1 MCSTNRS
8 FVSTMSSLRVSG
20 GTVVTPEGQRRADV
34 RVEDGRVVTVESPGK
49 GGRVDEEIDATG
61 KLVFPGFIDPHVH
74 SRDPGF
80 PEKEDFA
87 HSTQA
92 AAAGGITTVLE
103 MPNAIPPVADAAT
116 FDERANHHG
125 RVAFVDFGLWGLALG
140 VQNLD
145 QLAPLLAAGV
155 VGFKLF
161 WGYALHRETK
171 QLVYNLAEYAPADLI
186 MPPGNGE
193 VLRLCQEI
201 ARLGALLAAHCEDR
215 GLLEEAQK
223 QLGHPI
229 QSYADLLGARPE
241 VSEAAS
247 IALAAEFARATG
259 CRVHVVHMSSAR
271 GVDLVRQARQSGVP
285 LSAETCPQYLTL
297 SDQDYARL
305 GGMMKV
311 YPPVRHLDDQE
322 ALWQGVEDG
331 VISSVGSDHAP
342 HTVEQKRLPLGEQ
355 PAGNVGVE
363 TLGPLMVDAMLRG
376 RASAERLASVLSG
389 GTARL
394 YGLYPQKGAIQPG
407 SDADLTIVDPSATT
421 TIRNERL
428 HSKQKISPWHGQ
440 QCRGAITM
448 TVLRGRVIMRDGE
461 PVGEVSGRLIRPAQ
475 GRAS

>member
-1 MCSTNRS
+1 
-8 FVSTMSSLRVSG
+8 MSSLRVSG
-20 GTVVTPEGQRRADV
+20 GTVVTPQGQRRADV
-34 RVEDGRVVTVESPGK
+34 RVEDERVVAVEAPGT

-87 HSTQA
+87 HSTRA
-92 AAAGGITTVLE
+92 AAAGGITTILE

-116 FDERANHHG
+116 FVERANHHG

-145 QLAPLLAAGV
+145 QLASLLAAGV

-171 QLVYNLAEYAPADLI
+171 QLVYNLAEYAPAELI

-201 ARLGALLAAHCEDR
+201 ARMGALLAAHCEDR
-215 GLLEEAQK
+215 GLLEEAQW

-271 GVDLVRQARQSGVP
+271 GVDLVRQARQAGVP

-297 SDQDYARL
+297 SDQDYTRL

-311 YPPVRHLDDQE
+311 YPPVRQLGDQE

-331 VISSVGSDHAP
+331 VITSVGSDHAP

-363 TLGPLMVDAMLRG
+363 TLGPLMVDGMVRG
-376 RASAERLASVLSG
+376 RTSPERLALVLSE

-428 HSKQKISPWHGQ
+428 HSKQKISPWHGRP
-440 QCRGAITM
+440 CRGAITM

-461 PVGEVSGRLIRPAQ
+461 PVGEVAGRLIRPAPE
-475 GRAS
+475 RAI

>member
-1 MCSTNRS
+1 
-8 FVSTMSSLRVSG
+8 
-20 GTVVTPEGQRRADV
+20 
-34 RVEDGRVVTVESPGK
+34 
-49 GGRVDEEIDATG
+49 
-61 KLVFPGFIDPHVH
+61 
-74 SRDPGF
+74 
-80 PEKEDFA
+80 
-87 HSTQA
+87 
-92 AAAGGITTVLE
+92 
-103 MPNAIPPVADAAT
+103 MPNAIPPVADAVT
-116 FDERANHHG
+116 FGERANHHG
-125 RVAFVDFGLWGLALG
+125 RMAFVDFGLWGLALG

-193 VLRLCQEI
+193 VLRLCNEV

-215 GLLEEAQK
+215 GLLEEAQQ

-229 QSYADLLGARPE
+229 QSYADLLGVRPE
-241 VSEAAS
+241 VSESAS

-271 GVDLVRQARQSGVP
+271 GVDLVRHARQAGVP

-297 SDQDYARL
+297 SDQDFGRL

-311 YPPVRHLDDQE
+311 FPPVRKLGDQE

-331 VISSVGSDHAP
+331 VITSVGSDHAP
-342 HTVEQKRLPLGEQ
+342 HTVEQKRLPLAEQ

-363 TLGPLMVDAMLRG
+363 TLGALMLDAVLRG
-376 RASAERLASVLSG
+376 RTSVERLAFVLSE

-440 QCRGAITM
+440 ECRGAITM

-461 PVGEVSGRLIRPAQ
+461 PVGEVTGRLIRPAHA
-475 GRAS
+475 RAS

>member
-1 MCSTNRS
+1 
-8 FVSTMSSLRVSG
+8 
-20 GTVVTPEGQRRADV
+20 
-34 RVEDGRVVTVESPGK
+34 
-49 GGRVDEEIDATG
+49 
-61 KLVFPGFIDPHVH
+61 
-74 SRDPGF
+74 
-80 PEKEDFA
+80 
-87 HSTQA
+87 
-92 AAAGGITTVLE
+92 
-103 MPNAIPPVADAAT
+103 
-116 FDERANHHG
+116 
-125 RVAFVDFGLWGLALG
+125 
-140 VQNLD
+140 
-145 QLAPLLAAGV
+145 
-155 VGFKLF
+155 
-161 WGYALHRETK
+161 
-171 QLVYNLAEYAPADLI
+171 

-193 VLRLCQEI
+193 VLRLCNEV

-215 GLLEEAQK
+215 GLLEEAQQ

-229 QSYADLLGARPE
+229 QSYADLLGVRPE
-241 VSEAAS
+241 VSESAS

-271 GVDLVRQARQSGVP
+271 GVDLVRHARQAGVP

-311 YPPVRHLDDQE
+311 FPPVRTLGDQE

-331 VISSVGSDHAP
+331 VITSVGSDHAP
-342 HTVEQKRLPLGEQ
+342 HTVEQKRLPLAEQ

-363 TLGPLMVDAMLRG
+363 TLGALMLDAVLRG
-376 RASAERLASVLSG
+376 RTSAERLAFVLSE

-440 QCRGAITM
+440 ECRGAITM

-461 PVGEVSGRLIRPAQ
+461 PVGEVTGRLIRPAHA
-475 GRAS
+475 RAS